1 MSPTSEKE
9 AIKDL
14 KCWLGDDFNAKEFIA
29 AERQIEDEHEQTLK
43 LGNGWIFPPKVPLA
57 RPSRR

>member
-14 KCWLGDDFNAKEFIA
+14 KCWLGDDFNAKGFIA
-29 AERQIEDEHEQTLK
+29 AERQIERLK
-43 LGNGWIFPPKVPLA
+43 TSTSKL
-57 RPSRR
+57 